1 MMRFWFA
8 AIFLVQSQIPVQ
20 QVQPGAIA
28 GRLLSTKGIPEPGI
42 RIAAVPVAEAG
53 NKSGAGALFGITL
66 TDSEGRYRL
75 ENLPPGRYYIFA
87 GLIDL
92 PSYYPN
98 ATTIARATA
107 LDVDSGVIL
116 SGVDFSM
123 ARPTGLSVAGRL
135 SVPSTMEVD
144 QRWTVTLS
152 LQTRGAVGPSLQ
164 ANVSRDG
171 SFEFQ
176 RVAPGEYRLASS
188 LRGTTALNLNV
199 VDEDILDV
207 VIPVVDCNAGAAVNG
222 RLVGIPQSA
231 ISSISLTGSR
241 VGCTPVA
248 RLEPDGSFTFR
259 NVPEGRYQI
268 QLSPAPLGWSTI
280 PLTVEKS
287 DLENVEVHLPTYI
300 SVKGRADVEDGS
312 TLPRA
317 SRGAPLP
324 IQAVRSSGG
333 ESVTSSLQGDGTF
346 ELLLP
351 RGRYKISVPGIPGGY
366 YLKSMT
372 SGSVDLTL
380 HPFEVG
386 SAPPEDI
393 LLTLGVVRRPEPPGV
408 RVTGRVTFAPTGAL
422 PHSEGVLLVSSS
434 GGRNVAVRES
444 PIGPDGSFEF
454 SGVSPGTYNIETFP
468 DNPAALYGIVVNKT
482 DVTGIEFVLPV
493 LVKVKGG
500 IEWPDAQ
507 GIAAEP
513 ARPNVSVQFTRKE
526 GNKMLAWGA
535 LAQSGDFHFYLP
547 VGDYRFSVSDIPA
560 NFDLGSVTSGD
571 ANILEDGLRVR
582 SDSDPPDLR
591 VMLRAK

>member
-20 QVQPGAIA
+20 QVQPGGIT
-28 GRLLSTKGIPEPGI
+28 GRLFSTKGTPEPGV
-42 RIAAVPVAEAG
+42 RIAAVPAAEAA
-53 NKSGAGALFGITL
+53 NKSGAGALFGISL
-66 TDSEGRYRL
+66 TDNDGRYRL
-75 ENLPPGRYYIFA
+75 ENLPPGSYYIFA

-98 ATTIARATA
+98 ATTIERATA
-107 LDVDSGVIL
+107 IDVDAGVIV

-123 ARPTGLSVAGRL
+123 ARPTGLTVAGRL
-135 SVPSTMEVD
+135 AIPSTMEVD
-144 QRWTVTLS
+144 AGWTVTLS
-152 LQTRGAVGPSLQ
+152 PQTRGAVGASLQ
-164 ANVSRDG
+164 SNVSRDG
-171 SFEFQ
+171 SFEFP
-176 RVAPGEYRLASS
+176 RVAPGEYRLASP
-188 LRGTTALNLNV
+188 LRGTTALSLSV

-207 VIPVVDCNAGAAVNG
+207 LMPVVDCNAGVSVNG
-222 RLVGIPQSA
+222 RLVGTPQST
-231 ISSISLTGSR
+231 ISSISLNGSS
-241 VGCTPVA
+241 VGCTPVV
-248 RLEPDGSFTFR
+248 RLAPDGSFTFK

-280 PLTVEKS
+280 PLSVEKAN
-287 DLENVEVHLPTYI
+287 LENVEVRLPTYI
-300 SVKGRADVEDGS
+300 AIKGRADVEDGS

-317 SRGAPLP
+317 GRGAGLP

-333 ESVTSSLQGDGTF
+333 ISVTSSLLDNGTF

-351 RGRYKISVPGIPGGY
+351 TGRYKISVPGIPGGY

-372 SGSVDLTL
+372 SGLVDLAV

-386 SAPPEDI
+386 SAPPDDI
-393 LLTLGVVRRPEPPGV
+393 KLTLGVIRRPEPPGV

-422 PHSEGVLLVSSS
+422 PNSEGVLLVSSGS
-434 GGRNVAVRES
+434 RNSAVRES
-444 PIGPDGSFEF
+444 LIGPDGSFEF
-454 SGVSPGTYNIETFP
+454 TGVSPGTYNIETFP

-482 DVTGIEFVLPV
+482 DVTGIEFILPV

-507 GIAAEP
+507 GVAPQP
-513 ARPNVSVQFTRKE
+513 ARANVSVQFTRKE
-526 GNKMLAWGA
+526 GNKMQAWGA
-535 LAQSGDFHFYLP
+535 LAQSGAFHFYLP
-547 VGDYRFSVSDIPA
+547 EGDYRFSVSEIPA
-560 NFDLGSVTSGD
+560 NFDLGSVTAGD
-571 ANILEDGLRVR
+571 ANVLEDGLRVR